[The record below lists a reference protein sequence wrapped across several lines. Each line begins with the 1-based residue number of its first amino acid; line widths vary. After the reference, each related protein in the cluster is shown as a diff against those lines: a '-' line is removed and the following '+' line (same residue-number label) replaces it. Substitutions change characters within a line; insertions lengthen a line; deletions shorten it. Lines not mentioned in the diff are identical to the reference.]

1 MKIKALYKQ
10 GFARPEKITPVTLI
24 GKLIGNDLDLEKY
37 LAAVYLEQKTKGM
50 EGSNKTFPALHRYNI
65 SKEKG
70 KQGNSGSKTKS
81 WINLAEDE
89 IKRIAYLIFKDTQP
103 DVVNILDEPLGDRKA
118 SKYIMNI
125 YKEETLKR
133 FKDYRDYIE
142 YCYHFLDEV
151 TSNDEYALT
160 LVEDTPG
167 NFRIDK
173 SKAFW
178 ESLYMEREFG
188 GKNRGFNT
196 AHNELMTGKD
206 RFAMRKLR
214 SLVKSDYWYNKI
226 ISSRTIEEDPR
237 LGLKSIPDDASE
249 EEMIENYEDVDVQ
262 NLAPRV
268 PVLESILSDG
278 IPFQYLDDIIRSVS
292 MGRRK
297 FNTEKYLLILDSMKN
312 RNPILIDIIT
322 KLNESE
328 QFINMFNNYYQTLTS
343 MAFTIR
349 NKMDSA
355 VAHFSDK
362 QKIANTLGRM
372 LNVLNSS
379 IKTLESN
386 KLFPENVSKPENAST
401 LEAINSGVNIRKY
414 ILFAIKNVKETASSQ
429 LNKLSYDI
437 KVFASALNDETKA
450 KQKKYHLTPIEID
463 EDLNVFA
470 KITLTIEAES
480 KDIISTTSSEASI
493 YEDFIPNYNQ
503 PKEVVD
509 LSGIEELED
518 LEEGNNNAKI

>member
-10 GFARPEKITPVTLI
+10 SMAHPTKITPVGLI
-24 GKLIGNDLDLEKY
+24 EKLIRTDLDLEKY
-37 LAAVYLEQKTKGM
+37 LAAVYLEQKNIGM
-50 EGSNKTFPALHRYNI
+50 EGKNKTFPALHRYDI
-65 SKEKG
+65 SKGKG

-103 DVVNILDEPLGDRKA
+103 DVVKILDEPLGERK
-118 SKYIMNI
+118 SKQYVTNI

-142 YCYHFLDEV
+142 NCYQFLDKV
-151 TSNDEYALT
+151 TSDDEYALT
-160 LVEDTPG
+160 LVEDAPG

-173 SKAFW
+173 SKSFW
-178 ESLYMEREFG
+178 DSLYMEREFG
-188 GKNRGFNT
+188 GKDRGFNT
-196 AHNELMTGKD
+196 GHNELMTGKD
-206 RFAMRKLR
+206 RFAMKKIR
-214 SLVKSDYWYNKI
+214 SLIKSDSWYNKI
-226 ISSRTIEEDPR
+226 ISSRIIELDPR
-237 LGLKSIPDDASE
+237 QGLKSLTDNDSE
-249 EEMIENYEDVDVQ
+249 EEALENYEDVDVQ
-262 NLAPRV
+262 NLVPRP
-268 PVLESILSDG
+268 PVLESILNEG

-297 FNTEKYLLILDSMKN
+297 FDTGKYLLTLDFMKN
-312 RNPILIDIIT
+312 RNPALIDIVT
-322 KLNESE
+322 RLNESE
-328 QFINMFNNYYQTLTS
+328 QFTSMFNNYYQTLTD
-343 MAFTIR
+343 MAFKIK

-386 KLFPENVSKPENAST
+386 KLFPENISKPENAST
-401 LEAINSGVNIRKY
+401 LEAINSGVNIGKY
-414 ILFAIKNVKETASSQ
+414 ILFSIKQIKETTSSQ

-437 KVFASALNDETKA
+437 RVLASALNEETKA
-450 KQKKYHLTPIEID
+450 KQQKYHIPSIEIS

-470 KITLTIEAES
+470 KITLTIEAEA
-480 KDIISTTSSEASI
+480 KDIMSIMSSEASI

-503 PKEVVD
+503 PKEVVNYN
-509 LSGIEELED
+509 GIED
-518 LEEGNNNAKI
+518 LEEGNNNAKV

>member
-24 GKLIGNDLDLEKY
+24 GKLIRNDLDLEKY

-50 EGSNKTFPALHRYNI
+50 EGSNRTFPALHRYDI
-65 SKEKG
+65 AKDKG

-142 YCYHFLDEV
+142 NCYKLLDEA

-167 NFRIDK
+167 VFRIDK
-173 SKAFW
+173 AKSFW
-178 ESLYMEREFG
+178 DSLYMEREFG
-188 GKNRGFNT
+188 GKDRGFNT

-237 LGLKSIPDDASE
+237 LGLKSIPDGASE

-262 NLAPRV
+262 NLVPRP
-268 PVLESILSDG
+268 PVLESILNEG

-297 FNTEKYLLILDSMKN
+297 FDTKKYLLTLDFMKN
-312 RNPILIDIIT
+312 RNPALVDIIT
-322 KLNESE
+322 RLNESE
-328 QFINMFNNYYQTLTS
+328 QFTSMFNNYYQTLTDL
-343 MAFTIR
+343 AFTIK

-362 QKIANTLGRM
+362 QMIANTLGRM

-386 KLFPENVSKPENAST
+386 KLFPENVSKPEIAST

-414 ILFAIKNVKETASSQ
+414 ILFAIKQVKETSSSQ
-429 LNKLSYDI
+429 LSKLSYDI
-437 KVFASALNDETKA
+437 KVFASALNDKTKA
-450 KQKKYHLTPIEID
+450 KQQKYHIPSIEISD
-463 EDLNVFA
+463 DLNVFA
-470 KITLTIEAES
+470 KITLIIEAES
-480 KDIISTTSSEASI
+480 KDIISTMSSEVSI
-493 YEDFIPNYNQ
+493 YEDFIPDYNQ
-503 PKEVVD
+503 PKEIID
-509 LSGIEELED
+509 INGIED
-518 LEEGNNNAKI
+518 LEEGNKNEKV